1 MNGMT
6 ANLNSET
13 IVIIHGF
20 AAHRWLMLPLARRL
34 RQAGYATLNWGYRS
48 LFSDIETHAARLR
61 SDLEQLVE
69 RTEVSG
75 LHIVAHSMGSL
86 VVRQA
91 LLEGRLEKLKRI
103 VLLCPPNRGSH
114 AATRWQLLAGRLSR
128 TLVQLSDHPEGFA
141 ATLAPTLAER
151 YEVAILAAQTDFVVR
166 LDSTYLPNA
175 SQHTIVPGFHS
186 SMLFTSRTAELTLQF
201 IRDGNL

>member
-1 MNGMT
+1 M
-6 ANLNSET
+6 LNKET

-20 AAHRWLMLPLARRL
+20 GAHRWLMLPLARRL
-34 RQAGYATLNWGYRS
+34 SQAGYATLNWGYHS

-61 SDLEQLVE
+61 GDLEQLAR
-69 RTEVSG
+69 RTEVTRV
-75 LHIVAHSMGSL
+75 HIVAHSMGSL

-91 LLEGRLEKLKRI
+91 LLEGQLEKLRRI

-128 TLVQLSDHPEGFA
+128 TLVQLSDHSDGFA
-141 ATLAPTLAER
+141 ARLAPTLAEH

-166 LDSTYLPNA
+166 LESTYLPGT
-175 SQHTIVPGFHS
+175 SGHTSVPGFHS
-186 SMLFTSRTAELTLQF
+186 SMLFSRHTADLTLQF
-201 IRDGNL
+201 IRNGNL